1 MPYLIIAIITFLLS
15 VIFTLAVK
23 TIAIQLKIL
32 DYPDGERKI
41 HKTPIPLL
49 GGVAV
54 FLSFILV
61 LAYYSFFTN
70 LVIWGFIL
78 PKHILGIILASFIII
93 LGGVLDDKYNLKP
106 KIQFIFPLLATLI
119 IIISGIGINHVRNPF
134 GGIISFENWDIILF
148 WWQGIPYKITL
159 LADLFTLIW
168 LLGMMYTTK
177 LLDGLDGLVSGITV
191 IGSLIIFGISMSNN
205 VAQYNT
211 GLIALILAGAFCG
224 FLIFNFQPAK
234 IFLGESGSL
243 FAGLMLGVLAIISGS
258 KVATTLLIMGIPI
271 NMETLKTEKKSNNVL
286 FAVIFLAVIII
297 IVIVIIKPFSI
308 YSIYEPLSKGK
319 VIINGQTIS
328 VEIAKTPEQQEEGLK
343 GRTKVND
350 DQGMLFVFKDKRYY
364 NFWMDGMKIPIDIIW
379 LDDNKIIDITKN
391 APVPTDPK
399 NPAIFRPAS
408 EVNYVL
414 EVRAGS
420 SRFSPSLF
428 LISRKLESLKFIKL
442 NF

>member
-1 MPYLIIAIITFLLS
+1 MIYYKKYEKIRVLSSNFFMSYLFVFAITFLLS
-15 VIFTLAVK
+15 VLFTLGMK
-23 TIAIQLKIL
+23 KIAIKLKIL

-70 LVIWGFIL
+70 LVIWGFIST
-78 PKHILGIILASFIII
+78 KHILGIILASFIII
-93 LGGVLDDKYNLKP
+93 LGGILDDKYNLKP
-106 KIQFIFPLLATLI
+106 KVQFIFPLLATLI

-243 FAGLMLGVLAIISGS
+243 FAGLMLGVLSIISGS

-271 NMETLKTEKKSNNVL
+271 LDVIWVIGRRLFNKKAVSL
-286 FAVIFLAVIII
+286 ADRKHLHFRLLDIGLSQRQAVIFMYILTALFGSAALFLQTFGKLIAFIILIIVMLTLGAGLVIIYKYGN
-297 IVIVIIKPFSI
+297 IKNR
-308 YSIYEPLSKGK
+308 E
-319 VIINGQTIS
+319 
-328 VEIAKTPEQQEEGLK
+328 
-343 GRTKVND
+343 
-350 DQGMLFVFKDKRYY
+350 
-364 NFWMDGMKIPIDIIW
+364 KIQ
-379 LDDNKIIDITKN
+379 
-391 APVPTDPK
+391 
-399 NPAIFRPAS
+399 
-408 EVNYVL
+408 
-414 EVRAGS
+414 
-420 SRFSPSLF
+420 
-428 LISRKLESLKFIKL
+428 
-442 NF
+442 

>member
-1 MPYLIIAIITFLLS
+1 MDYLIAIIITFFLS
-15 VIFTLAVK
+15 IIFTPLVK
-23 TIAIQLKIL
+23 KIAWKFKFL

-41 HKTPIPLL
+41 HKKPIPLL

-78 PKHILGIILASFIII
+78 PKHILGIIIASSIII

-106 KIQFIFPLLATLI
+106 RIQFIFPLLATLI
-119 IIISGIGINHVRNPF
+119 IIVSGIGINHVRNPF
-134 GGIISFENWDIILF
+134 GGIISFENWDFILF
-148 WWQGIPYKITL
+148 WWQGMPYKITL

-191 IGSLIIFGISMSNN
+191 IGSLIIFGISVSNN

-211 GLIALILAGAFCG
+211 GLIALMLAGAFLG
-224 FLIFNFQPAK
+224 FLIFNFHPAK

-271 NMETLKTEKKSNNVL
+271 LDVIWVIGRRLFNKKAVSL
-286 FAVIFLAVIII
+286 ADRKHLHFRLLDIGLSQRQAVIFMYILTALFGSAALFLQTFGKLVAFIILIIVMLILGASLVIIY
-297 IVIVIIKPFSI
+297 K
-308 YSIYEPLSKGK
+308 YG
-319 VIINGQTIS
+319 N
-328 VEIAKTPEQQEEGLK
+328 
-343 GRTKVND
+343 
-350 DQGMLFVFKDKRYY
+350 FKDRK
-364 NFWMDGMKIPIDIIW
+364 KI
-379 LDDNKIIDITKN
+379 
-391 APVPTDPK
+391 
-399 NPAIFRPAS
+399 
-408 EVNYVL
+408 
-414 EVRAGS
+414 
-420 SRFSPSLF
+420 
-428 LISRKLESLKFIKL
+428 
-442 NF
+442 